1 MRSAWRG
8 KVHRAATNLAFHYF
22 WYVSWHACLPA
33 SLSFCFVYM
42 NGIDMCNYFCLSILF
57 YYYMIMFLVI
67 LIMMII
73 VNIIIDLAN
82 VPHMSHTVVATTWDH
97 WAAEPISGNLAAP
110 WADFPIDTSIPSGI
124 PLTWA
129 MVPF

>member
-42 NGIDMCNYFCLSILF
+42 NGIDMCNYFFINIIIIT
-57 YYYMIMFLVI
+57 MIMFIVI
-67 LIMMII
+67 IIMMII
-73 VNIIIDLAN
+73 INIIIDLAN
-82 VPHMSHTVVATTWDH
+82 VPHMSHTVVATTFDH
-97 WAAEPISGNLAAP
+97 
-110 WADFPIDTSIPSGI
+110 
-124 PLTWA
+124 
-129 MVPF
+129 